1 MFFIPFSVPVWY
13 NKHITIGKG
22 VYMGTEVKGPVTQQE
37 VFKALKELSE
47 HIMKSEDGLQK
58 PEYRFNPEKMKEEEL
73 QTECDNIRKEL
84 EQKKYKVELYEDIEE
99 NDAGSGKKY
108 YIKLIDVNNNYI
120 DIDFF
125 EYKKKILNNEE
136 STKEYIRSC
145 VERLSGMI
153 RKDDDDVVKPIIRY
167 LSHAMYYKEEYI
179 KAYRNLGWSEYNGE
193 DIFKYDIIYS
203 AKRNIKGKCTNE
215 ISGALSPNETDL
227 DDKFLARRRWAEQA
241 VRVMNY
247 SAHASLIIAASISG
261 IIRQM
266 ITFTKETNINMNIA
280 GDRATGK
287 STISH
292 FALSLFGNPEFLEGS
307 FIDTENA
314 MEAIR
319 AERGVIPYVM
329 DERMLK
335 AEGSTERTKRKLIMH
350 DIFREYEGRVR
361 ERMGKQYEGIS
372 GKRTCS
378 PVISSSV
385 ESMVG
390 LIYDYGDIGQFR
402 RFIELKIDDE
412 KTLFESA
419 SEAERTEDTAYTY
432 YGYGMEVLMD
442 YIFTDELKYK
452 DKLQKRF
459 NIINKAIKIKLAEAE
474 AQNNIKGLQS
484 SSKRF
489 ALLIVSYLT
498 LVDALRHF
506 AEIAGI
512 TAEDVYGKEGEQNVQ
527 PVTKT
532 IKDKSQE
539 ITNILINNIVDK
551 MKMVRASI
559 NVKKKMDSFIKRHYD
574 LFHTEETVWD
584 GEGDY
589 LGHLT
594 SNENGYTVEMRKN
607 SNVGWLMISPKEFTD
622 EELREY
628 VSICKKNNYGL
639 KNKEMAYKLT
649 ELTEDK
655 CDENFM
661 KYIKRF
667 IGGNVRTG
675 ERHTKSRRFDQ
686 IIVSYEKIN
695 ESDKDLEDD
704 GE

>member
-1 MFFIPFSVPVWY
+1 
-13 NKHITIGKG
+13 
-22 VYMGTEVKGPVTQQE
+22 MGTEGKGQVTQQE

-47 HIMKSEDGLQK
+47 HIIKSEDGLQK
-58 PEYRFNPEKMKEEEL
+58 PGYCFNPEKMKEKEL
-73 QTECDNIRKEL
+73 QTVCDDIRKKL
-84 EQKKYKVELYEDIEE
+84 EEKKYKVELYEDIEE
-99 NDAGSGKKY
+99 NDAGNGKKY
-108 YIKLIDVNNNYI
+108 YIKLIDGNNNYI
-120 DIDFF
+120 EIDFF
-125 EYKKKILNNEE
+125 GYKKKILNDGE

-145 VERLSGMI
+145 VERLTGMI
-153 RKDDDDVVKPIIRY
+153 QEDDEEVVELIIRY
-167 LSHAMYYKEEYI
+167 LSHAMCYKEEYF

-193 DIFKYDIIYS
+193 DIFKYNIIYS
-203 AKRNIKGKCTNE
+203 AGRNIKGKCTNE
-215 ISGALSPNETDL
+215 ISGALSPNETGWN
-227 DDKFLARRRWAEQA
+227 DKLLARRIWAEQA

-292 FALSLFGNPEFLEGS
+292 FALSLFGSPEFLEGS

-335 AEGSTERTKRKLIMH
+335 AEGSTDRTKRKLIMY

-361 ERMGKQYEGIS
+361 ERLGKQYEGIS

-432 YGYGMEVLMD
+432 YGYGIEILMK
-442 YIFTDELKYK
+442 YIFVDKPEYK
-452 DKLQKRF
+452 DKLQERF
-459 NIINKAIKIKLAEAE
+459 NDINGAIKIKLAEAE
-474 AQNNIKGLQS
+474 AQNKIKGLQS

-506 AEIAGI
+506 AKTEGI
-512 TAEDVYGKEGEQNVQ
+512 TAEDLYGQGDEQNVQ
-527 PVTKT
+527 PGTETVE
-532 IKDKSQE
+532 DKSLE
-539 ITNILINNIVDK
+539 ITDILINNIVDK

-559 NVKKKMDSFIKRHYD
+559 NVKKKMDSFIKKHYD
-574 LFHTEETVWD
+574 LFHTEETGWD

-594 SNENGYTVEMRKN
+594 YNENGYTVEMRKN
-607 SNVGWLMISPKEFTD
+607 SNVGWLMISPKEFAD

-628 VSICKKNNYGL
+628 VRICKKNNYGL
-639 KNKEMAYKLT
+639 KNKEMADKLA

-675 ERHTKSRRFDQ
+675 ERHTKNRRFDQ
-686 IIVSYEKIN
+686 IIVSCEKIN

>member
-1 MFFIPFSVPVWY
+1 
-13 NKHITIGKG
+13 
-22 VYMGTEVKGPVTQQE
+22 MGTEGKGQVTQQE

-47 HIMKSEDGLQK
+47 HIIKSEGGLQK
-58 PEYRFNPEKMKEEEL
+58 PGYCFNPEKMKEKEL
-73 QTECDNIRKEL
+73 QTVCDDIRKKL
-84 EQKKYKVELYEDIEE
+84 EEKKYKVELYEDIEE
-99 NDAGSGKKY
+99 NDAGNGKKY
-108 YIKLIDVNNNYI
+108 YIKLIDGNNNYI
-120 DIDFF
+120 EIDFF
-125 EYKKKILNNEE
+125 GYKKKILNDGE

-145 VERLSGMI
+145 VERLTGMI
-153 RKDDDDVVKPIIRY
+153 QEDDEEAVELIIRY
-167 LSHAMYYKEEYI
+167 LSYAMCYKEEYF

-193 DIFKYDIIYS
+193 DIFKYNIIYS
-203 AKRNIKGKCTNE
+203 AGRNIKGKCTNE
-215 ISGALSPNETDL
+215 ISGALSPNETGWK
-227 DDKFLARRRWAEQA
+227 DKLLARRIWAEQA

-292 FALSLFGNPEFLEGS
+292 FALSLFGSPEFLEGS

-335 AEGSTERTKRKLIMH
+335 AEGSTDRTKRKLIMH

-361 ERMGKQYEGIS
+361 ERLGKQYEGIS

-432 YGYGMEVLMD
+432 YGYGIEILMK
-442 YIFTDELKYK
+442 YIFVDKPEYK
-452 DKLQKRF
+452 DKLQERF
-459 NIINKAIKIKLAEAE
+459 NDINGAIKIKLAEAE
-474 AQNNIKGLQS
+474 AQNKIKGLQS

-506 AEIAGI
+506 AKTEGI
-512 TAEDVYGKEGEQNVQ
+512 TAEDLYGQGDEQNVQ
-527 PVTKT
+527 PGTETVE
-532 IKDKSQE
+532 DKSLE
-539 ITNILINNIVDK
+539 ITDILINNIVDK

-559 NVKKKMDSFIKRHYD
+559 NVKKKMDSFIKKHYD
-574 LFHTEETVWD
+574 LFHTEETGWD

-594 SNENGYTVEMRKN
+594 YNENGYTVEMRKN
-607 SNVGWLMISPKEFTD
+607 SNVGWLMISPKEFAD

-628 VSICKKNNYGL
+628 VRICKKNNYGL
-639 KNKEMAYKLT
+639 KNKEMADKLA

-675 ERHTKSRRFDQ
+675 ERHTKNRRFDQ
-686 IIVSYEKIN
+686 IIVSCEKIN